1 MPSIWGPNHF
11 KNLRNSDL
19 LVRFGQRKK
28 KKQLRWRCRSR
39 SISDASDWLNAFGGG
54 PFFSATLH
62 DARKPSASFFF
73 CSTTGFYSNEIE
85 TASAPMRF
93 LNSQRVSARRARG
106 SIIRRIIVVRA
117 SECVRT
123 DMQMSFVNSLI
134 GFTTPN
140 AARSMLPQPF
150 LLALMNALPDT
161 ERARCIDIFFFVMA
175 ANRTENSVTNK
186 SVEERLTTV
195 RQRAPAASDDVGGS
209 CDIKGSRFFK

>member
-161 ERARCIDIFFFVMA
+161 ERARCIDIFFFRDGSEPDGKLGNEQECGRETDHSA
-175 ANRTENSVTNK
+175 TAGAGSVGRRRWLLRHK
-186 SVEERLTTV
+186 RI
-195 RQRAPAASDDVGGS
+195 A
-209 CDIKGSRFFK
+209 FF